1 MFLILYLKGKYVNVR
16 LLTHE
21 VGSLF
26 LKAAIERDMRGTNLA
41 EKCHYHQGC
50 ISNKKELIRMGQAI
64 SYKDNNGKVKIIMN
78 KIIINISAPY
88 INHIF

>member
-1 MFLILYLKGKYVNVR
+1 MFLILYLQGKYVNGR
-16 LLTHE
+16 LQTHE

-26 LKAAIERDMRGTNLA
+26 SKAAIERDMRGTNLA

-64 SYKDNNGKVKIIMN
+64 SYKDNNGQVKSIMN
-78 KIIINISAPY
+78 KIIINISD
-88 INHIF
+88 